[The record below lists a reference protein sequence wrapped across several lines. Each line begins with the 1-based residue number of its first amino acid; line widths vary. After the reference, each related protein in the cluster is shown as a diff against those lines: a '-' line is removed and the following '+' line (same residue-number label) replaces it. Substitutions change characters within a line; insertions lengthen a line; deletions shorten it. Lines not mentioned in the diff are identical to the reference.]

1 MTFYKDYGRKDI
13 LMNDI
18 IVLTDRDEIQDL
30 IGDEISDD
38 QWLDIKEK
46 LARHKGMWQAID
58 EAIGE
63 VIG

>member
-1 MTFYKDYGRKDI
+1 MT
-13 LMNDI
+13 DI

-38 QWLDIKEK
+38 QWMDIKVK